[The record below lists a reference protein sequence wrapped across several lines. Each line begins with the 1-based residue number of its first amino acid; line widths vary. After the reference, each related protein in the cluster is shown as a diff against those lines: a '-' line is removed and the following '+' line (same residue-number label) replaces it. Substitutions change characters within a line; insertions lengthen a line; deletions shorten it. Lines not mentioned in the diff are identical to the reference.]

1 VTRTRQMLHY
11 ASTAEMDMLGITRL
25 NAYIVIFRDRVRI
38 LDRP

>member
-1 VTRTRQMLHY
+1 MLHY